1 MRISEKIIQ
10 EYIWKNKNNLY
21 ELFEEVEFPKLIEK
35 EKPWEL
41 EPSEIIFNVIISKYK
56 ELWEEVKL
64 INLFGCEVPL
74 KKSDDSTMRADFLA
88 NFEGL
93 NGIGI
98 IELKKSTQTE
108 RQSFTEL
115 LGYGSHI
122 RTLFAPMSK
131 LDITYILIAP
141 MKERIVRESVINKL
155 LYEQINTFAL
165 IPTYD
170 ENNINSLKLKPWI
183 PNLNEIKNLIREV
196 LHEDNFVIFKVVWD
210 GLIGDWSP
218 KNKGEFATQKMKDRM
233 NIVSSYTA
241 QLMEERGINGFCYSS
256 QVYSEQ
262 RDYHGHLTN
271 AINIVGLNPY
281 RATKYRYLQEIIENY
296 SINDFS
302 VKINEIIPEIENK
315 YHKNHDTEDIFE
327 QLESDWS
334 ESIVKLG
341 FEVVDTLTKSI
352 EDKFIEDSYREFNW
366 SDFQKD
372 WAENSDI
379 YKFNIH
385 PTGIL
390 RKLYTEYLKLDY
402 NYIREYGCD
411 EHPICYETDDI
422 PIYLVDSVANH
433 YMFYN
438 FLERLSAEIS
448 NKYEETNNLP

>member
-1 MRISEKIIQ
+1 MKISERTIQ
-10 EYIWKNKNNLY
+10 DYIWKNKNNLY
-21 ELFEEVEFPKLIEK
+21 ELFEEVEFPQLIEK

-41 EPSEIIFNVIISKYK
+41 EPSEIIFNAIIIKYK
-56 ELWEEVKL
+56 QLWKEVQL
-64 INLFGCEVPL
+64 MNLFGCEVPL
-74 KKSDDSTMRADFLA
+74 KKSDDNTIRADFLA

-98 IELKKSTQTE
+98 IELKKSAQTE

-122 RTLFAPMSK
+122 RTIFAPMSK

-165 IPTYD
+165 LPIYD

-183 PNLNEIKNLIREV
+183 PELKEIKNLTREV
-196 LHEDNFVIFKVVWD
+196 FHEDNFVIFKVVWD

-218 KNKGEFATQKMKDRM
+218 QKKGDYATQKMKDRM
-233 NIVSSYTA
+233 NIISSYTS

-281 RATKYRYLQEIIENY
+281 RATKYRHVMEDIPKDYFIKN
-296 SINDFS
+296 INDFS
-302 VKINEIIPEIENK
+302 VKINDIIPEMENK
-315 YHKNHDTEDIFE
+315 YHIIDDTEDIFE
-327 QLESDWS
+327 QLQSDWS

-352 EDKFIEDSYREFNW
+352 KHKYIEDGYGEFTW
-366 SDFQKD
+366 SDFQRNL
-372 WAENSDI
+372 AENSDI

-390 RKLYTEYLKLDY
+390 RKLYAEYLKLDY
-402 NYIREYGCD
+402 NYIRENGRD
-411 EHPICYETDDI
+411 EHPMCHETDDI
-422 PIYLVDSVANH
+422 PTYLVDSVTNH

-438 FLERLSAEIS
+438 FLERLSMEIS
-448 NKYEETNNLP
+448 NKTE